1 MPEHIWPADEAD
13 EAEADDEDEADE
25 ADDEDEVDG
34 VEGVVAASDVCS
46 ELEDDDSLACWWLH
60 ATRPSAKTAAPKS
73 VFFIF
78 KNLLK

>member
-1 MPEHIWPADEAD
+1 VLEVIDE
-13 EAEADDEDEADE
+13 E
-25 ADDEDEVDG
+25 DG
-34 VEGVVAASDVCS
+34 VEEVVAAADCF
-46 ELEDDDSLACWWLH
+46 ELEDDDSLDCWWLH

>member
-1 MPEHIWPADEAD
+1 
-13 EAEADDEDEADE
+13 
-25 ADDEDEVDG
+25 